1 MSSHRVLGSLFL
13 GLLAGGAGCAS
24 AGLDGN
30 TPGPD
35 GGVVDGSVTDGDPGN
50 PPPDAAPMHVTLSQT
65 SSQALSS
72 SSSIACSNNADNTT
86 AENSWYRVFR
96 LADAGVTGELDVI
109 SVSFGV
115 QDAAGLPAVQ
125 VKLGTYSGTT
135 QPAPTQLDT
144 SLITP
149 LNAVTYNVPNIT
161 NTAPMTVNVPISAT
175 VPAGAQLVVEVFSP
189 DLAGTG
195 KMFWIGGNTGGETA
209 PAYVRAPACSIA
221 QPQSVPVVAAN
232 AGLNPPP
239 NLLIT
244 VQGMH

>member
-1 MSSHRVLGSLFL
+1 MSSHRALGCLL
-13 GLLAGGAGCAS
+13 LALLAGGAGCAS

-35 GGVVDGSVTDGDPGN
+35 GGGLSDGSVTDGDPG

-65 SSQALSS
+65 TSQALASA
-72 SSSIACSNNADNTT
+72 SSIACSNNADNTT

-96 LADAGVTGELDVI
+96 LADAGVTGELEVI

-115 QDAAGLPAVQ
+115 QDAVGLPAVQ
-125 VKLGTYSGTT
+125 IKLGTYSGTT
-135 QPAPTQLDT
+135 QPAPTLLDPA
-144 SLITP
+144 LITP
-149 LNAVTYNVPNIT
+149 LNATTFNVPDIAS
-161 NTAPMTVNVPISAT
+161 TAPMTVNVPIAAT

-189 DLAGTG
+189 DFAGTG

-209 PAYVRAPACSIA
+209 PSYVRAPACGIA
-221 QPQSVPVVAAN
+221 QPQSVPAVAAN
-232 AGLNPPP
+232 AGLSPPP
-239 NLLIT
+239 NLVIT